1 MTERIG
7 DLKIVAIGGS
17 LRENSC
23 CYLALE
29 HLTQVLIRLGY
40 QTRIFDLRI
49 MRLPF
54 CDGYNQDPS
63 PDYPAVGE
71 LRRAVSSAHAL
82 VLATPEYHGSVSG
95 VLKNAL
101 DLLSVEHLRGKVA
114 GVIGVL
120 GGATNSNALNDLT
133 RMLRCCHAWVLPDSI
148 AIARAQSVFRTGTIT
163 DADLLGRFNDFARR
177 LVWSAARLSEYNEQV
192 TQTKRSIRETFNSLP
207 AVFQSAGES
216 TRQAS

>member
-54 CDGYNQDPS
+54 CDGDNQDPS

-71 LRRAVSSAHAL
+71 LRRAVSI
-82 VLATPEYHGSVSG
+82 
-95 VLKNAL
+95 
-101 DLLSVEHLRGKVA
+101 DRRFVA
-114 GVIGVL
+114 
-120 GGATNSNALNDLT
+120 ASY
-133 RMLRCCHAWVLPDSI
+133 S
-148 AIARAQSVFRTGTIT
+148 
-163 DADLLGRFNDFARR
+163 LLGVHPLDEDRKEGPECDELGRD
-177 LVWSAARLSEYNEQV
+177 
-192 TQTKRSIRETFNSLP
+192 P
-207 AVFQSAGES
+207 
-216 TRQAS
+216 